1 MRTVSEIIAA
11 SLLLGLS
18 AGFAPGPLMTL
29 VLLQSLK
36 HGVKEG
42 LKTSLVP
49 LVTDLPVI
57 VLSLWFTSQAA
68 QLRPLL
74 GIISLAGGLF
84 VLRLAWQSLRPVVP
98 ADTNSTPEPARSW
111 QKGLITN
118 WLSPNPWLFWFT
130 VGAATVLKARQVGW
144 EAVAAFFLI
153 FYVLL
158 CGIKAII
165 AVIAGKGRA
174 FLRGRIYRVVL
185 QTLGVAL
192 AIFALTLFVEAWK
205 YFSPSLQKN

>member
-1 MRTVSEIIAA
+1 MSEIIAS
-11 SLLLGLS
+11 SLVLGLS

-29 VLLQSLK
+29 VLMQSLR

-49 LVTDLPVI
+49 LITDLPVI
-57 VLSLWFTSQAA
+57 VLSLWFASQAA

-74 GIISLAGGLF
+74 GLISLAGGVF
-84 VLRLAWQSLRPVVP
+84 VLRLAWQNLRPMLP
-98 ADTNSTPEPARSW
+98 EDTTSQESPRSW

-118 WLSPNPWLFWFT
+118 FLSPNPWLFWFT
-130 VGAATVLKARQVGW
+130 VGAATLLKARQVGW
-144 EAVAAFFLI
+144 DAVAVFFGI

-158 CGIKAII
+158 CGIKALM

-174 FLRGRIYRVVL
+174 FLRGRAYRLIL
-185 QTLGVAL
+185 QTLGLAL
-192 AIFALTLFVEAWK
+192 AAFALSLFWEAWK
-205 YFSPSLQKN
+205 YLGGTGS